1 MTQKPS
7 KILFLEDDVNLN
19 ETVKE
24 FLEESGYEVDSVYD
38 GDEAE
43 EKIYEHRYDLFLFDV
58 NVPGIN
64 GFELLKQSR
73 QSDNKTPAI
82 FLTSLNSMDNVSDG
96 YESGC
101 DDYIRKP
108 FELKELLLRVKTLIK
123 REFFH
128 SKKEGL
134 EVAQGIEYNIA
145 NNSLS
150 VEGEE
155 VQLQNKE
162 ALLLKLF
169 LQRREEVIS
178 HEVILE
184 TLWGYDEVAS
194 DSALRTYIKN
204 LRKIIGKQRIISVKK
219 LGYKFTLK

>member
-1 MTQKPS
+1 MKPS
-7 KILFLEDDVNLN
+7 KILFLEDDTNLN
-19 ETVKE
+19 ETVTE

-43 EKIYEHRYDLFLFDV
+43 AKMYENSYDLFLLDV

-64 GFELLKQSR
+64 GFELLKSSR
-73 QSDNKTPAI
+73 ESDNKTPAI
-82 FLTSLNSMDNVSDG
+82 FLTSLNSINDVSDG

-108 FELKELLLRVKTLIK
+108 FELKELLLRVQTLIK

-128 SKKEGL
+128 SKKENIKVT
-134 EVAQGIEYNIA
+134 ENIEYDITT
-145 NNSLS
+145 NSLH
-150 VEGEE
+150 VEGKE

-162 ALLLKLF
+162 ATLLKLF

-178 HEVILE
+178 HEVILD
-184 TLWGYDEVAS
+184 TLWGYDDVAS
-194 DSALRTYIKN
+194 DDALRTYIKR
-204 LRKIIGKQRIISVKK
+204 LRKIIGKERIISVKR

>member
-1 MTQKPS
+1 MRAS
-7 KILFLEDDVNLN
+7 KILFLEDDTNLN
-19 ETVKE
+19 ETVTE
-24 FLEESGYEVDSVYD
+24 FLEENGYDVDSVYD

-43 EKIYEHRYDLFLFDV
+43 SKMYENSYDLFLLDV

-64 GFELLKQSR
+64 GFELLKNSR
-73 QSDNKTPAI
+73 ESENKTPAI
-82 FLTSLNSMDNVSDG
+82 FLTSLNSIDDISDG

-128 SKKEGL
+128 SKKENIKVS
-134 EVAQGIEYNIA
+134 ENIEYDTLS
-145 NNSLS
+145 NSLH
-150 VEGEE
+150 VDGQE

-162 ALLLKLF
+162 ATLLKLF
-169 LQRREEVIS
+169 LQRREEVVS
-178 HEVILE
+178 HEVILD
-184 TLWGYDEVAS
+184 TLWGYDEDAS
-194 DSALRTYIKN
+194 DDALRTYIKR
-204 LRKIIGKQRIISVKK
+204 LRKIIGKERIISVKR